1 MVEVVAA
8 VEEEERVP
16 TGSRSVSIVPMLSL
30 RIPCLLEITKSELAR
45 LASGGPAKVEVDV
58 AEMPPP
64 ATAAAAA
71 VVVVAANAAAVEFTD
86 NVRFLLWVGV
96 SPPADENR
104 RGLFPA
110 FLSILNLFVEGG
122 DQGNFQMSVMRFLG
136 KRDKRFGQV
145 REYAP

>member
-71 VVVVAANAAAVEFTD
+71 VVVAANAAAVEFTD

-122 DQGNFQMSVMRFLG
+122 DQGNFQTSVMRFLG

>member
-1 MVEVVAA
+1 MVEVVA
-8 VEEEERVP
+8 VVEEERVP

-58 AEMPPP
+58 AEMPP
-64 ATAAAAA
+64 ATAAAVA
-71 VVVVAANAAAVEFTD
+71 VVAANAAAVEFTD
-86 NVRFLLWVGV
+86 KVRFLLWVGV

-110 FLSILNLFVEGG
+110 FHSILKLFVGG
-122 DQGNFQMSVMRFLG
+122 GGRE
-136 KRDKRFGQV
+136 RV
-145 REYAP
+145 RSNIP